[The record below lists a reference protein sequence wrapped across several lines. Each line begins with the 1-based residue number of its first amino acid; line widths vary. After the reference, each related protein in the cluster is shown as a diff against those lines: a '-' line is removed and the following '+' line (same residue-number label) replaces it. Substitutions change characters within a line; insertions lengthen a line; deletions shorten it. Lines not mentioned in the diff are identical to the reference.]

1 VLRIEAIEAP
11 DSVLWDLPPS
21 KSHMIRWLVLAAQ
34 SEGTTELVFE
44 GVPGED
50 IASMASCLEMMG
62 AEIGRGE
69 SSWIIKGAED
79 GFTVPDGVLDCGN
92 SGTTARIITAIAAG
106 MSLPVTI
113 DGDDS
118 LRDRDGFDLA
128 SVLNGLGC
136 RITSWRLPYT
146 VIGPINSGW
155 AELDQSSSSQPLTA
169 LLLASPSYPGGTE
182 VQLTGQPVS
191 RGYSHLTIEICE
203 ACGSMNIPD
212 EGFLRL
218 DPWSVRTPDKVVIP
232 GEASL
237 VPMSMLYDQLFGTE
251 SKVDVPLGDPMM
263 AEAIERIGSM
273 EGGTI
278 DLRDASDIISPA
290 AAIMAIGGGGTITD
304 VGHARGK
311 ESNRIDRTVQ
321 MLAEFGMTSRAAHD
335 GIEILGRQAPKRPE
349 RAVETHG
356 DHRLAMTA
364 MVLACKVGGEIVNP
378 EICAVTDPEFIER
391 LMAIGGGDA

>member
-1 VLRIEAIEAP
+1 
-11 DSVLWDLPPS
+11 
-21 KSHMIRWLVLAAQ
+21 M
-34 SEGTTELVFE
+34 
-44 GVPGED
+44 
-50 IASMASCLEMMG
+50 
-62 AEIGRGE
+62 
-69 SSWIIKGAED
+69 
-79 GFTVPDGVLDCGN
+79 
-92 SGTTARIITAIAAG
+92 
-106 MSLPVTI
+106 
-113 DGDDS
+113 
-118 LRDRDGFDLA
+118 
-128 SVLNGLGC
+128 
-136 RITSWRLPYT
+136 
-146 VIGPINSGW
+146 
-155 AELDQSSSSQPLTA
+155 
-169 LLLASPSYPGGTE
+169 
-182 VQLTGQPVS
+182 
-191 RGYSHLTIEICE
+191 
-203 ACGSMNIPD
+203 
-212 EGFLRL
+212 
-218 DPWSVRTPDKVVIP
+218 TPDKVVIP